1 MRNGRKYRNSIASSK
16 ILFCVAA
23 CALMTG
29 CATADRLS
37 KVGEAPAMSS
47 ISNPVTQENYQPV
60 SLPMPAPLKV
70 TREKNSLWQSD
81 RVTFF
86 KDQRASNI
94 GDIITVLIDIKDQAE
109 LDNSTE
115 RKRTST
121 EGAGL
126 DAMLGYEQSLNRVL
140 PQAVNGAN
148 LAQFDSN
155 SNHKGEGK
163 IDREDDIKMRMA
175 ALITQVLPNG
185 NMVIH
190 GKQEVLV
197 NYEKRILA
205 IDGVIRP
212 EDIGVQNTVNY
223 DQIAEAR
230 IIYGGEGQISDMQ
243 QPRYGQQI
251 YDILF
256 PF

>member
-1 MRNGRKYRNSIASSK
+1 
-16 ILFCVAA
+16 
-23 CALMTG
+23 
-29 CATADRLS
+29 
-37 KVGEAPAMSS
+37 
-47 ISNPVTQENYQPV
+47 
-60 SLPMPAPLKV
+60 MPAPQKV
-70 TREKNSLWQSD
+70 LREKNSLWQSD

-94 GDIITVLIDIKDQAE
+94 GDVITVLINIKDEAE
-109 LDNSTE
+109 LDNTTQ
-115 RKRTST
+115 RTRTST

-126 DAMLGYEQSLNRVL
+126 DAMLGYEQALNRVL
-140 PQAVNGAN
+140 PQAVDNTN
-148 LAQFDSN
+148 LAQFDSS
-155 SNHKGEGK
+155 SNHRGSGSIE
-163 IDREDDIKMRMA
+163 REDEITMRMA

-212 EDIGVQNTVNY
+212 EDIGVQKTVSY

-251 YDILF
+251 YDVIF

>member
-1 MRNGRKYRNSIASSK
+1 MCKRNGLNKVLISA
-16 ILFCVAA
+16 AA

-47 ISNPVTQENYQPV
+47 ISNPVTQDGYQPV
-60 SLPMPAPLKV
+60 SLPMPAPQKV
-70 TREKNSLWQSD
+70 LREKNSLWQSD

-94 GDIITVLIDIKDQAE
+94 GDVITVLINIKDEAE
-109 LDNSTE
+109 LDNTTQ
-115 RKRTST
+115 RTRTST

-126 DAMLGYEQSLNRVL
+126 DAMLGYEQALNRVL
-140 PQAVNGAN
+140 PQAVDNTN
-148 LAQFDSN
+148 LAQFDSS
-155 SNHKGEGK
+155 SNHRGSGSIE
-163 IDREDDIKMRMA
+163 REDEITMRMA

-212 EDIGVQNTVNY
+212 EDIGVQNTVSY

-251 YDILF
+251 YDVIL
-256 PF
+256 PC

>member
-1 MRNGRKYRNSIASSK
+1 MCKRNGWNKVLISA
-16 ILFCVAA
+16 AA

-47 ISNPVTQENYQPV
+47 ISNPVTQDGYQPV
-60 SLPMPAPLKV
+60 SLPMPAPQKV
-70 TREKNSLWQSD
+70 LREKNSLWQSD

-94 GDIITVLIDIKDQAE
+94 GDVITVLIDIKDEAE
-109 LDNSTE
+109 LDNTTQ
-115 RKRTST
+115 RTRTST

-126 DAMLGYEQSLNRVL
+126 DAMLGYEQALNRVL
-140 PQAVNGAN
+140 PQAVDNTN
-148 LAQFDSN
+148 LAQFDSS
-155 SNHKGEGK
+155 SNHRGSGSIE
-163 IDREDDIKMRMA
+163 REDEITMRMA

-212 EDIGVQNTVNY
+212 EDIGVQNTVSY

-251 YDILF
+251 YDVIF

>member
-1 MRNGRKYRNSIASSK
+1 MCKRNGLNKVLISA
-16 ILFCVAA
+16 AA

-47 ISNPVTQENYQPV
+47 ISNPVTQDGYQPV
-60 SLPMPAPLKV
+60 SLPMPAPQKV
-70 TREKNSLWQSD
+70 LREKNSLWQSD

-94 GDIITVLIDIKDQAE
+94 GDVITVLINIKDEAE
-109 LDNSTE
+109 LDNTTQ
-115 RKRTST
+115 RTRTST

-126 DAMLGYEQSLNRVL
+126 DAMLGYEQALNRVL
-140 PQAVNGAN
+140 PQAVDNTN
-148 LAQFDSN
+148 LAQFDSS
-155 SNHKGEGK
+155 SNHRGSGSIE
-163 IDREDDIKMRMA
+163 REDEITMRMA

-212 EDIGVQNTVNY
+212 EDIGVQNTVSY

-251 YDILF
+251 YDVIF

>member
-1 MRNGRKYRNSIASSK
+1 MCKRNGWNKVLISA
-16 ILFCVAA
+16 AA

-47 ISNPVTQENYQPV
+47 ISNPVTQDGYQPV
-60 SLPMPAPLKV
+60 SLPMPAPQKV
-70 TREKNSLWQSD
+70 LREKNSLWQSD

-94 GDIITVLIDIKDQAE
+94 GDVITVLIDIKDEAE
-109 LDNSTE
+109 LDNTTQ
-115 RKRTST
+115 RTRTST

-126 DAMLGYEQSLNRVL
+126 DALLGYEQSLNRVL
-140 PQAVNGAN
+140 PQAVNSGN
-148 LAQFDSN
+148 LAQFDSS
-155 SNHKGEGK
+155 SNHRGSGSIE
-163 IDREDDIKMRMA
+163 REDEITMRMA

-212 EDIGVQNTVNY
+212 EDIGVQNTVSY

-251 YDILF
+251 YDVIF

>member
-1 MRNGRKYRNSIASSK
+1 MCKRNGLNKVLISA
-16 ILFCVAA
+16 AA

-47 ISNPVTQENYQPV
+47 ISNPVTQDGYQPV
-60 SLPMPAPLKV
+60 SLPMPAPQKV
-70 TREKNSLWQSD
+70 LREKNSLWQSD

-94 GDIITVLIDIKDQAE
+94 GDVITVLINIKDEAE
-109 LDNSTE
+109 LDNTTQ
-115 RKRTST
+115 RTRTST

-126 DAMLGYEQSLNRVL
+126 DAMLGYEQALNRVL
-140 PQAVNGAN
+140 PQAVDNTN
-148 LAQFDSN
+148 LAQFDSS
-155 SNHKGEGK
+155 SNHRGSGSIE
-163 IDREDDIKMRMA
+163 REDEITMRMA

-212 EDIGVQNTVNY
+212 EDIGVQNTVSY

-243 QPRYGQQI
+243 QPPYGQQI
-251 YDILF
+251 YDVIF